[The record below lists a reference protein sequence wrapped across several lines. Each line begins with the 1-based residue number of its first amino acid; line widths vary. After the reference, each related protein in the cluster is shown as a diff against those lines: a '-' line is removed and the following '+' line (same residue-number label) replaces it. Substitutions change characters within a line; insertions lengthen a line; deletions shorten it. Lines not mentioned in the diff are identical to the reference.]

1 MASRD
6 RFKIQ
11 ATPAADRAIRDL
23 RGTTAKR
30 YAQLE
35 NELRAQGCAAAGY
48 RLLAPDSG
56 NFSLYCCKHR
66 DRRWRAIT
74 TFAPVVDQRARY
86 VSLLVDLVLADEDQV
101 DGHAQAAKRATQRT
115 NSSDASQPTNRAGH
129 RRLRAEPRRDWARR

>member
-48 RLLAPDSG
+48 RLLAPERGD
-56 NFSLYCCKHR
+56 FSPYCCKHL
-66 DRRWRAIT
+66 DRRWRVVT
-74 TFAPVVDQRARY
+74 TFAPGVARIVAVGEHDGQAFY
-86 VSLLVDLVLADEDQV
+86 SGLASALEINPV
-101 DGHAQAAKRATQRT
+101 GTQREAKPACCGD
-115 NSSDASQPTNRAGH
+115 NGWPSVGASSKRS
-129 RRLRAEPRRDWARR
+129 RD